1 MDTRPTDTA
10 AALMAGLNLIQ
21 QALSIFDRDLR
32 LVASNRQ
39 YHEMFELPPILTLP
53 GASFN
58 DTIRYLVLRGEYGP
72 VEDVDEA
79 VQSRVDQARAFKPHY
94 MERVRANGRSISVE
108 GFPLPQGGWVTVYT
122 DITRIKQQQAL
133 LRARSEELSDK
144 VLAYAEELSASNRQ
158 LEATISALEETKR
171 QLTETEART
180 RLTTEMMPA
189 HISHVDLDRCYSFS
203 NRQLGAVIPGCP
215 SDIVG
220 QPIDK
225 VLDPEAYGAIAEH
238 LEAAFRGD
246 SATFEFSHEP
256 SSRRIRTAMTPA
268 RDAHGG
274 IAGVY
279 ILSTDVT
286 EETQARAAL
295 QQTRR
300 RELAAR
306 LTSGMAHDFAN
317 LLTIVLG
324 SQSRLKR
331 LALSAEARDLV
342 NATLSAAER
351 GGALLNR
358 LADITGAREWRPAPA
373 DLGAAL
379 ADLETLAAPTLPDGV
394 RLHIA
399 NAMGP
404 GAWMLDTGMLQDAL
418 LNLILNARDACAE
431 RPGPTHAIRL
441 EVRQVRD
448 TWAEFAVTD
457 TGPGFSQ
464 AALDHA
470 LEPFFTTKGGEGT
483 GLGLAMVYDMAKL
496 AGGQVRLGNLAEGG
510 AQVVL
515 RLPLRRAPQAP
526 APAATPDLVLLVE
539 DGPDLRAAIRTM
551 LTGAGYAV
559 IEAASV
565 NEALSLL
572 GAVPDIALVLSDISL
587 KGGETGIDLIDR
599 LQPAHPP
606 CRLMTSLP
614 PGHALHQAAL
624 RRGAVLQK
632 PFTAAGLARFLAG
645 EPQDLAHHAH
655 P

>member
-1 MDTRPTDTA
+1 MDSRPTDTA

-21 QALSIFDRDLR
+21 QALSIFDQDLR

-39 YHEMFELPPILTLP
+39 YHEMFELPPILTRP
-53 GASFN
+53 GASFS
-58 DTIRYLVLRGEYGP
+58 DTIRYQVLRGEYGP
-72 VEDVDEA
+72 VEDVDQA

-122 DITRIKQQQAL
+122 DITRTKQQQAL

-189 HISHVDLDRCYSFS
+189 HIAHVDRDRCYSFS
-203 NRQLGAVIPGCP
+203 NRQLGAVIPGCS

-220 QPIDK
+220 HPIDT
-225 VLDPEAYGAIAEH
+225 VLGPEAYGAIAAH
-238 LEAAFRGD
+238 LDAAFAGK

-256 SSRRIRTAMTPA
+256 SSRRIRTAMTPDH
-268 RDAHGG
+268 DADGG

-286 EETQARAAL
+286 EETQARTAL

-300 RELAAR
+300 REMAAR

-351 GGALLNR
+351 GGVLLNR
-358 LADITGAREWRPAPA
+358 LADITGAREWRPVPA

-379 ADLETLAAPTLPDGV
+379 ADLETLAAPALPDCI
-394 RLHIA
+394 RLRIT
-399 NAMGP
+399 NAMSSR
-404 GAWMLDTGMLQDAL
+404 ALMLDTGMLQDSL
-418 LNLILNARDACAE
+418 LNLILNARDACAGQLGGAGE
-431 RPGPTHAIRL
+431 IWLDVRP
-441 EVRQVRD
+441 VQD
-448 TWAEFAVTD
+448 TWTEFTVSD
-457 TGPGFSQ
+457 NGPGFTD

-496 AGGQVRLGNLAEGG
+496 AGGRVRLGNRPEGG

-515 RLPLRRAPQAP
+515 RLPLRPAPQA
-526 APAATPDLVLLVE
+526 ATQGATPDLVLLVE
-539 DGPDLRAAIRTM
+539 DGPELRAAIRAM
-551 LTGAGYAV
+551 LTEAGFAV

-572 GAVPDIALVLSDISL
+572 GAVPDIALVFSDISL
-587 KGGETGIDLIDR
+587 KGDETGLDLIDR
-599 LQPAHPP
+599 LAPEHPP

-614 PGHALHQAAL
+614 PDHALHEAAT
-624 RRGAVLQK
+624 RRAPVLQK
-632 PFTAAGLARFLAG
+632 PFTAAGLARFMADIA
-645 EPQDLAHHAH
+645 QDRSR

>member
-1 MDTRPTDTA
+1 MDSRPTDTA
-10 AALMAGLNLIQ
+10 AALTTGLNLIQ
-21 QALSIFDRDLR
+21 QALSIFDHDLR
-32 LVASNRQ
+32 LVAANRQ
-39 YHEMFELPPILTLP
+39 YHEMFELPPILTRP
-53 GASFN
+53 GARFS

-72 VEDVDEA
+72 VEDVDRA

-122 DITRIKQQQAL
+122 DITRIKQQEAL

-158 LEATISALEETKR
+158 LEATITALEEATR

-189 HISHVDLDRCYSFS
+189 HISHVDRDRCYSFS

-220 QPIDK
+220 RPIDS
-225 VLDPEAYGAIAEH
+225 VLDPEAFRAITPY
-238 LEAAFRGD
+238 LDAAFQGK

-256 SSRRIRTAMTPA
+256 SSRRIRTAMTPD
-268 RDAHGG
+268 RDATGA

-286 EETQARAAL
+286 EETQARSAL

-300 RELAAR
+300 REMAAR
-306 LTSGMAHDFAN
+306 LTRGMAHDFAN

-331 LALSAEARDLV
+331 LALTPEAHDLV
-342 NATLSAAER
+342 DATLSAARR
-351 GGALLNR
+351 GGVLLNR
-358 LADITGAREWRPAPA
+358 LADITGAREWRAAPA
-373 DLGAAL
+373 DPGTAL
-379 ADLETLAAPTLPDGV
+379 ADLETLAAPALPDGM
-394 RLHIA
+394 RLRIG
-399 NAMGP
+399 NGLPP
-404 GAWMLDTGMLQDAL
+404 GALMLDTGMLQDSL
-418 LNLILNARDACAE
+418 LNLILNARDACADQ
-431 RPGPTHAIRL
+431 PGGGEIRL
-441 EVRQVRD
+441 DVRAVQG
-448 TWAEFAVTD
+448 TWAEFTVSD
-457 TGPGFSQ
+457 TGPGFSP

-470 LEPFFTTKGGEGT
+470 MEPFFTTKGGEGT

-496 AGGQVRLGNLAEGG
+496 AGGRVRLGNRSGGG

-515 RLPLRRAPQAP
+515 RLPLRAVPTV
-526 APAATPDLVLLVE
+526 AAAAGTPDVVLLVE
-539 DGPDLRAAIRTM
+539 DGRDLRMTIRAM
-551 LTGAGYAV
+551 LTDAGYAV

-565 NEALSLL
+565 AEARGLL
-572 GAVPDIALVLSDISL
+572 GAVPEIALVLSDISL
-587 KGGETGIDLIDR
+587 TGEETGLDLLNQIG
-599 LQPAHPP
+599 PGSPP
-606 CRLMTSLP
+606 CCLMTSLP
-614 PGHALHQAAL
+614 PGHDLHRQASA
-624 RRGAVLQK
+624 RATVLQK
-632 PFTAAGLARFLAG
+632 PFTAIGLARFLS
-645 EPQDLAHHAH
+645 EHTQDRAC